1 MSIQDIGL
9 GTGQRTRQA
18 AELAGLTVVEFMHLP
33 ADKRA
38 EWFAQLPTEELVPL
52 EEALAPYEERRQR
65 RRAEGVGTVVRTYGD
80 LDGYH
85 ITVTRTADSVTLA
98 DYDGDGTLLRETVTG
113 PGELAAMGI
122 DAETFAR
129 VYEKRPDDEVGA
141 R

>member
-1 MSIQDIGL
+1 MSIQDIDL

-18 AELAGLTVVEFMHLP
+18 AELAGLTPQEFMHLP
-33 ADKRA
+33 ADERA
-38 EWFAQLPTEELVPL
+38 EWFAQLPAEPLVPL
-52 EEALAPYEERRQR
+52 DALAPYEERRQR
-65 RRAEGVGTVVRTYGD
+65 RRAEAAGTVVRTYGD

-141 R
+141 